1 MGLLKSLKK
10 KMLVTTIV
18 LCVFL
23 GIAINVEGKKCN
35 FDTYYVTWDKLEEK
49 QQKYAE
55 KMKWNEKNWALI
67 SGPSVTATLNY
78 DSLIKTGDNKEEITN
93 KWGKWKPKKKKTIK
107 KFLKNMGLKV
117 EGKKCYDKYIS
128 NYDDYEWNELPKK
141 SEKSFKKLGWNESSW
156 NGDSEYPDYT
166 CLYYNELTN
175 KQKKYMKNIGYP
187 EDKDGG
193 NWRWD
198 DYPSTDLERAE
209 SCIEV
214 RCKKYP
220 DYYAEDC
227 RSFANTDY
235 CDFNTTDPED
245 WKPYFYEVEASSGKC
260 VAKST
265 CETYGIYYSCE
276 DTFVK
281 SWCDED
287 FDENCLILDQCKCE
301 LPSWYCSEDYGYEK
315 MENWYETTVDGT
327 CERRDWCDIFT
338 DCYNNDISSL
348 KIDSQYMTPLFDKC

>member
-1 MGLLKSLKK
+1 MSLF
-10 KMLVTTIV
+10 I
-18 LCVFL
+18 
-23 GIAINVEGKKCN
+23 
-35 FDTYYVTWDKLEEK
+35 
-49 QQKYAE
+49 
-55 KMKWNEKNWALI
+55 
-67 SGPSVTATLNY
+67 PSF
-78 DSLIKTGDNKEEITN
+78 S
-93 KWGKWKPKKKKTIK
+93 
-107 KFLKNMGLKV
+107 
-117 EGKKCYDKYIS
+117 
-128 NYDDYEWNELPKK
+128 YEWNELPKK

-166 CLYYNELTN
+166 CLYYNEFTN

-220 DYYAEDC
+220 DDYTEDC
-227 RSFANTDY
+227 RSFANTDYYDY

-245 WKPYFYEVEASSGKC
+245 TIDPEDWRQYFYEVEASSGKC

-301 LPSWYCSEDYGYEK
+301 LPSWYCGDYGYDYGYGWTEH
-315 MENWYETTVDGT
+315 WYETTVDGT
-327 CERRDWCDIFT
+327 CERKNWCDIFT
-338 DCYNNDISSL
+338 DFYKDDILSV
-348 KIDSQYMTPLFDKC
+348 KDSVYEPLFDKC